1 LLGGIRTDGGRIDLK
16 LHGLFPVVT
25 AARALAIR
33 HDIRRR
39 STRERLEGLIE
50 RGLGN
55 PAEIAGLVAAHR
67 LFIALMLEQQGHD
80 VETGIAVS
88 NKVAVAA
95 LPRSRQAELKSALK
109 AVQAVPDLVRD
120 LMYG

>member
-1 LLGGIRTDGGRIDLK
+1 
-16 LHGLFPVVT
+16 
-25 AARALAIR
+25 
-33 HDIRRR
+33 
-39 STRERLEGLIE
+39 
-50 RGLGN
+50 
-55 PAEIAGLVAAHR
+55 VAAHR